1 MSLGLPYFN
10 SEAAKIMIDQGL
22 MQPQKQLSHRVIRGG
37 IWLFALKI
45 SEQILGLGRLVI
57 MARILSPNDF
67 GLFGV
72 ALLILGLLETSSET
86 GFQAALIQKK
96 GDIMPYL
103 DSAWTVMIIRGITL
117 FSILYLLAPY
127 AAMFLEVPESK
138 IIIQV
143 IGISFLF
150 QSITNIG
157 IIYFQKELEF
167 NKQYVYQLSGTVAD
181 FIVALSAVLI
191 LKNVWALVF
200 GILAGSLARAI
211 VSYII
216 HPYRPRLNFD
226 LRKSLELFGFGKW
239 ILGSSILVF
248 LINQGDDLFVG
259 KVLGITALGFYQMA
273 YRISN
278 MPQTEYTSVITQV
291 VFPAYSKLQDNLPQL
306 RGSYLKVLKV
316 SSLLS
321 IPLGG
326 GIMIFAP
333 DITQIFLGEKWMP
346 MVPALQV
353 LAIHGLLRSV
363 VFPGPVFMA
372 LGRPDLKTKLQL
384 MGLFILAILIY
395 PFAVQWGLVGVALAL
410 VVRVVLAGS
419 TAIFIVLKMLRSSF
433 LEPIKII
440 SLPLI
445 NTFIMITVILT
456 LKITILVEI
465 NFSSLM
471 LLASVGLISYIL
483 ITLLF
488 DVLFNYGSTDL
499 IREQFSAL
507 RK

>member
-1 MSLGLPYFN
+1 
-10 SEAAKIMIDQGL
+10 
-22 MQPQKQLSHRVIRGG
+22 
-37 IWLFALKI
+37 
-45 SEQILGLGRLVI
+45 
-57 MARILSPNDF
+57 
-67 GLFGV
+67 
-72 ALLILGLLETSSET
+72 
-86 GFQAALIQKK
+86 
-96 GDIMPYL
+96 
-103 DSAWTVMIIRGITL
+103 
-117 FSILYLLAPY
+117 
-127 AAMFLEVPESK
+127 
-138 IIIQV
+138 
-143 IGISFLF
+143 
-150 QSITNIG
+150 
-157 IIYFQKELEF
+157 
-167 NKQYVYQLSGTVAD
+167 
-181 FIVALSAVLI
+181 
-191 LKNVWALVF
+191 
-200 GILAGSLARAI
+200 
-211 VSYII
+211 
-216 HPYRPRLNFD
+216 
-226 LRKSLELFGFGKW
+226 
-239 ILGSSILVF
+239 
-248 LINQGDDLFVG
+248 
-259 KVLGITALGFYQMA
+259 
-273 YRISN
+273 
-278 MPQTEYTSVITQV
+278 
-291 VFPAYSKLQDNLPQL
+291 
-306 RGSYLKVLKV
+306 
-316 SSLLS
+316 
-321 IPLGG
+321 
-326 GIMIFAP
+326 
-333 DITQIFLGEKWMP
+333 MP